1 LRWKSEIA
9 RSALKKTLP
18 FKPLLRRLKRRVRPY
33 SPACVEHRIAVQD
46 GIKLIEMLRDCD
58 FNVAGKVGLE
68 IGTGWV
74 PTIPI
79 IHSLCGVERFY
90 LADVVRYMDEHTFN
104 LAKQNILLHADLI
117 EHELRVSQHSLQ
129 SWISDA
135 RTIHD
140 LKLEYLAP
148 IRWDAL
154 TMESIDYMISRA
166 VLEHVEAEQISDLLS
181 CVFRALKPGGLMAN
195 IINNSDH
202 FQHSDRSISRLN
214 FLKFSATTWS
224 VICALSGQQ
233 NRLRHSDYRRIFRSA
248 GLKIIYEE
256 RRVDQDAL
264 ITLDKLSID
273 TTFSRY
279 RPRGSGIPDIL
290 FRAAEARLM
299 KRICSVIGLHAP
311 GIISTSPRTRRSSLG
326 RAGSAA
332 WRGCGSGTRR
342 RDRPDGDR
350 APGTRR

>member
-1 LRWKSEIA
+1 VPSADRTLPLGEGTLLRWKSEIA

-33 SPACVEHRIAVQD
+33 SPACVEHRTAVQD

-90 LADVVRYMDEHTFN
+90 ATDVVRYMDEHTFN
-104 LAKQNILLHADLI
+104 LAKQNVLLHADLI
-117 EHELRVSQHSLQ
+117 EHELGLSQHPFKTSITNAKL
-129 SWISDA
+129 I
-135 RTIHD
+135 RD
-140 LKLEYLAP
+140 LRLEYLAP
-148 IRWDAL
+148 FKWNDL
-154 TMESIDYMISRA
+154 TTGRIDYIISRA
-166 VLEHVEAEQISDLLS
+166 VLEHVGASRIPDLLS
-181 CVFRALKPGGLMAN
+181 CVSRALKRGGLMAN
-195 IINNSDH
+195 IIDNSDH

-233 NRLRHSDYRRIFRSA
+233 NRLRHSDYQRIFRSS

-256 RRVDQDAL
+256 RHVDQDAL
-264 ITLDKLSID
+264 IILDKLSID

-279 RPRGSGIPDIL
+279 DHEDLASLTSYFVLQKPD
-290 FRAAEARLM
+290 
-299 KRICSVIGLHAP
+299 
-311 GIISTSPRTRRSSLG
+311 
-326 RAGSAA
+326 
-332 WRGCGSGTRR
+332 
-342 RDRPDGDR
+342 
-350 APGTRR
+350 